1 MIGDLPSFEG
11 LEVLDALN
19 EVSIAQNIIDAAAV
33 VAGSVMESVVLLVV
47 YKLEAMGFAE
57 LFESE
62 TILIGPSVAAK
73 AKHLCV
79 EITNNNAI
87 PINGGD
93 EIVEFKEELLR
104 GLLVIF
110 IGDVDTDEVGVVVEF
125 DGCYSVI

>member
-62 TILIGPSVAAK
+62 TI
-73 AKHLCV
+73 
-79 EITNNNAI
+79 
-87 PINGGD
+87 
-93 EIVEFKEELLR
+93 
-104 GLLVIF
+104 
-110 IGDVDTDEVGVVVEF
+110 
-125 DGCYSVI
+125 

>member
-62 TILIGPSVAAK
+62 TILVGPSVATK
-73 AKHLCV
+73 AIHLCV